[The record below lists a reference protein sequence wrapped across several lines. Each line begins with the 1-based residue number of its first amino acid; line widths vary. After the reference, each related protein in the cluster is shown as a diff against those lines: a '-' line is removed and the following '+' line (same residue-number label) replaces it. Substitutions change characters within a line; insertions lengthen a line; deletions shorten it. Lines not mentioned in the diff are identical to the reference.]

1 MDDILEELEDS
12 EVPESSEGKG
22 GVAMKL
28 KENLI
33 RELNILL
40 FNNTSDTAGG
50 ERVRQLFN
58 SFHQEVFKVSVWR
71 IVFSV
76 WF

>member
-12 EVPESSEGKG
+12 EVPQSNEGKG

-33 RELNILL
+33 KELNKLL
-40 FNNTSDTAGG
+40 FNNTSNTAGG

-58 SFHQEVFKVSVWR
+58 SFHHEVFKVS
-71 IVFSV
+71 ISGL
-76 WF
+76 

>member
-12 EVPESSEGKG
+12 EVPESNEGKG
-22 GVAMKL
+22 GEAMKL

-33 RELNILL
+33 SELNKLL
-40 FNNTSDTAGG
+40 FNNTSNTAGG

-58 SFHQEVFKVSVWR
+58 SFHREVFKV
-71 IVFSV
+71 IVFGL
-76 WF
+76 